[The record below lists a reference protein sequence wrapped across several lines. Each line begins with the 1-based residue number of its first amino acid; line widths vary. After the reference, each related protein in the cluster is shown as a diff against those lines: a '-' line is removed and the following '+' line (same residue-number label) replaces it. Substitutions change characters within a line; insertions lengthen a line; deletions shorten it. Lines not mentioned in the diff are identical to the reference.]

1 MKVVVIGG
9 GPAGM
14 MAAITAAKEG
24 NKVILLEKNNTL
36 GNKLKITGKGRC
48 NLTFS
53 GTEEDFRNNIVNNY
67 KFMYSS
73 FSNFNNED
81 VVHFFNNLGI
91 STKVERGGRIFPVSD
106 RASDIVD
113 ALKNELNRLK
123 VEVIYNS
130 RVMELLTENSSIK
143 AVKLQNGNVLNCDKC
158 IVATGGK
165 SYSSTGSTGDGYKL
179 LKNVGHSIKDIKPGL
194 VPLRSEDNMCKKLQ
208 GLSLKNVG
216 IELLESLNNKIIY
229 KDFGEMMFSHFGV
242 TGPVILSAS
251 SRLSQEKN
259 IENKLKNKNIEL
271 HIDLKPALSFELL
284 DKRIQRDFEKYI
296 NKEFKNSLND
306 LLPQKLIPVI
316 ISLSG
321 IDENK
326 KVHQITKIE
335 RENLV
340 KIIKELKIII
350 SGFMPIDMAIITSG
364 GVNVKEVN
372 PKTMESKIIGGL
384 YIAGEL
390 LDVDAYT
397 GGYNLQIAFSTG
409 VAAGKNS

>member
-14 MAAITAAKEG
+14 IAGIISAREG
-24 NKVILLEKNNTL
+24 NNVTLIEKTNSL

-53 GTEEDFRNNIVNNY
+53 GSEDDFRNNIVNNY

-73 FSNFNNED
+73 FSNFNND
-81 VVHFFNNLGI
+81 DAINFFNNLGVQ
-91 STKVERGGRIFPVSD
+91 TKVERGGRVFPVSD
-106 RASDIVD
+106 KATDIVD
-113 ALKNELNRLK
+113 ALKRELKKLQ
-123 VEVIYNS
+123 VQIIYNS
-130 RVMELLTENSSIK
+130 KVSEILVKDNHIES
-143 AVKLQNGNVLNCDKC
+143 VKLETGEIIDTDKC

-179 LKNVGHSIKDIKPGL
+179 LKKVGHSIKDIRPGL
-194 VPLRSEDNMCKKLQ
+194 VPLKSEDVICKMLQ

-216 IELLESLNNKIIY
+216 IKIVNNQNDKVIY

-251 SRLSQEKN
+251 SRLSIEKD
-259 IENKLKNKNIEL
+259 IDNKLKNKNITL
-271 HIDLKPALSFELL
+271 NIDLKPALSFELL

-326 KVHQITKIE
+326 KVHQITHEE

-340 KIIKELKIII
+340 NLIKNLKINI

-372 PKTMESKIIGGL
+372 PKTMESKIIKGL
-384 YIAGEL
+384 FIVGEL

-397 GGYNLQIAFSTG
+397 GGFNLQIAFSTG
-409 VAAGKNS
+409 VAAGKND